1 MTEKEINKIL
11 KPRKKLIALF
21 VIYFMIGI
29 ALVIP
34 AFYGRY
40 EERKDPQDLSE
51 LISNGTEEEGL
62 FVGLDIAYLPQV
74 LAANVEKDNYL
85 YYAIDEEG
93 RTYIVRLSNK
103 TFDRIKSISDEATG
117 KLDSVY
123 HLEGFTYDIDPQTE
137 DLALYSSEKVFAKGE
152 LTSDNFSQYF
162 GKVYIDENKS
172 PKSSTVITLYKMSAM
187 FSLLFFVFAFVFVL
201 PAIIKAGKICKNK
214 DLVDE
219 LTKELENLTETPYK
233 ECHVYLTQKY
243 IIGGIQAIKYEDVI
257 WGYVSVETKYGIKT
271 GKNLTVYTKDKKSHT
286 IGSVRPGSNILENIL
301 ADIQKKNTAMKVGYT
316 EENKKFFSAS

>member
-11 KPRKKLIALF
+11 KPTKKLVTLF
-21 VIYFMIGI
+21 IIYLMIGI
-29 ALVIP
+29 ALVVP

-40 EERKDPQDLSE
+40 EERKDPQDISE
-51 LISNGTEEEGL
+51 LISNGTEQEGL

-85 YYAIDEEG
+85 YYVLDEEG
-93 RTYIVRLSNK
+93 RTYIARLSNK
-103 TFDRIKSISDEATG
+103 TIDRIKSISDGATG

-123 HLEGFTYDIDPQTE
+123 HLNGFTYNIDQQTE

-162 GKVYIDENKS
+162 GKVYIDENRS
-172 PKSSTVITLYKMSAM
+172 PKSSTVIMLYKMSAL
-187 FSLLFFVFAFVFVL
+187 FSLLFFVFAFVFLL
-201 PAIIKAGKICKNK
+201 PAIIKAGKIARDK
-214 DLVDE
+214 DLVED
-219 LTKELENLTETPYK
+219 LRKELENLTDTPYK
-233 ECHVYLTQKY
+233 ECHVYLTRKY

-271 GKNLTVYTKDKKSHT
+271 GKNLVVYTKDKKSHT
-286 IGSVRPGSNILENIL
+286 IGSVRPGSNILESIL
-301 ADIQKKNTAMKVGYT
+301 ADIQKKNAAMRIGYT
-316 EENKKFFSAS
+316 EENKKFFSIS